1 MRDSLSEKPFSNVT
15 PFWQRLPQ
23 FFLYPM
29 QQQLIWRPVL
39 YALVGSGL
47 WVLGRSGD
55 DDGFS
60 PVILIVAVLVGIGL
74 SIDLMRQAFRI
85 LEQTSLGNLRY
96 ADFDEPDDM
105 HKMTPYKLYFVMLV
119 QGFFIAIMADIH
131 PFLGLLGSAVVN
143 LMLPASIMV
152 LGHTH
157 SFSDAINPFNVFKMI
172 KACGWPYLALWA
184 FGFILSQC
192 APVTVMLFLGK
203 VPITLLIALSIFACA
218 YFTLVGFNL
227 MGYTMYQYHQ
237 EIGYSPDRNFEINAL
252 ASSRQ
257 NRPLSDDEI
266 LAQQIG
272 TLVRDGDINMAIEM
286 VWEELRYD
294 QFNAQLSG
302 HYAKLLMLK
311 GDKSKQLEY
320 APRHLFALA
329 RSGKSGRI
337 GDSWRQARL
346 LDPEFKIDNPDH
358 VLEIAAA
365 AASVRE
371 HQIALEIVSG
381 FHKRAAH
388 HKDVPAALVLAGKLL
403 SDHLRQDTRALSLFN
418 HVIAQWPT
426 NPAASEA
433 QQYKDVIERLMQGQG
448 AAQT

>member
-1 MRDSLSEKPFSNVT
+1 MRDSFSENPYNNIT

-29 QQQLIWRPVL
+29 QQQLIWRPVV
-39 YALVGSGL
+39 YALAGSGL
-47 WVLGRSGD
+47 WLLGRSGE

-60 PVILIVAVLVGIGL
+60 PIILIIAVLVGLGF

-105 HKMTPYKLYFVMLV
+105 HKMTPYKLNFVMLV
-119 QGFFIAIMADIH
+119 QGIFIVVMAALH
-131 PFLGLLGSAVVN
+131 PFLGLLGSAVAN

-157 SFSDAINPFNVFKMI
+157 SFTDAINPFNVSKMI
-172 KACGWPYLALWA
+172 KACGWPYLALWV

-192 APVTVMLFLGK
+192 APITIALFLGK
-203 VPITLLIALSIFACA
+203 VSITLLIGLSIFAFA
-218 YFTLVGFNL
+218 YFTLIGFNL

-237 EIGYSPDRNFEINAL
+237 EIGYAPDRNFETNAL
-252 ASSRQ
+252 AGSRS

-272 TLVRDGDINMAIEM
+272 ALIRDGDINLAIEM

-294 QFNAQLSG
+294 QFNPQLSG

-311 GDKSKQLEY
+311 GEKSKQLEY

-329 RSGKSGRI
+329 RSGKAGRI
-337 GDSWRQARL
+337 GDAWRQARQ

-365 AASVRE
+365 AAAVRE
-371 HQIALEIVSG
+371 YQIALEIVSG
-381 FHKRAAH
+381 FHKRAAR
-388 HKDVPAALVLAGKLL
+388 HKDVPAVLVLAGKLL
-403 SDHLRQDTRALSLFN
+403 SDHLRQDARALSLFN
-418 HVIAQWPT
+418 HVIAQWPA

-433 QQYKDVIERLMQGQG
+433 QRYKNVIEGLTQSAGQS
-448 AAQT
+448 

>member
-1 MRDSLSEKPFSNVT
+1 MQDSLSQNPYNNIT
-15 PFWQRLPQ
+15 PFWQRLPL
-23 FFLYPM
+23 FFLYPL
-29 QQQLIWRPVL
+29 QQQLIWRPAV
-39 YALVGSGL
+39 YALVGGGL
-47 WVLGRSGD
+47 WLLGRSG

-60 PVILIVAVLVGIGL
+60 PVILIVTVLVGLGL

-105 HKMTPYKLYFVMLV
+105 HKMSPYKLYFVMLV
-119 QGFFIAIMADIH
+119 QGIFVAIMADLH
-131 PFLGLLGSAVVN
+131 PFLELLGNALAN

-157 SFSDAINPFNVFKMI
+157 SFTDAINPFNVFKMI

-192 APVTVMLFLGK
+192 APITIELFLGK
-203 VPITLLIALSIFACA
+203 LPITMLIGLAIFVCA

-237 EIGYSPDRNFEINAL
+237 EIGYAPDRNFEINAL

-257 NRPLSDDEI
+257 HRPLSDDEI

-272 TLVRDGDINMAIEM
+272 ALIRDGDINLAIEM

-294 QFNAQLSG
+294 QFNAQLSS

-311 GDKSKQLEY
+311 GDKGKQLEY
-320 APRHLFALA
+320 APRHLFTLA
-329 RSGKSGRI
+329 RSGKPGRI
-337 GDSWRQARL
+337 GDAWRQTRQ
-346 LDPEFKIDNPDH
+346 LDPEFKIEDRK
-358 VLEIAAA
+358 
-365 AASVRE
+365 SV
-371 HQIALEIVSG
+371 V
-381 FHKRAAH
+381 
-388 HKDVPAALVLAGKLL
+388 
-403 SDHLRQDTRALSLFN
+403 
-418 HVIAQWPT
+418 
-426 NPAASEA
+426 
-433 QQYKDVIERLMQGQG
+433 
-448 AAQT
+448 